1 VHRLGA
7 ALAAAFLLVP
17 WLPAEA
23 RGNLAWEQ
31 WQHVAGVFDVVGPL
45 PDGNLLLATGR
56 GLYELS
62 PSGDRVFQARVDVP
76 TQATGAESY
85 IVLSPG
91 LGSSEMGCD
100 FPRPAVYM
108 LKTTSPPSVLYL
120 DLVTGGSSTLAPIAG
135 VDTLSGIAFDTYGR
149 FGNRLLVIGPHAG
162 QTVVD
167 AIDCN
172 GKVTVVTTS
181 APRMEGG
188 MEVAPST
195 FGPYA
200 GDLIVPDEY
209 SGDILAVSAEGTT
222 RVIARSGLP
231 TGGDIGVESAGFVP
245 SGFFQGGAAYLADRA
260 TANNAHAGTD
270 TLLRLASD
278 QLRAEGVS
286 EGDLLIATE
295 GGGATAIVHCA
306 TDGSCGS
313 VRRLGQATAAAHP
326 EGHLLVVANRPGAP
340 PPQLAEGKLGAA
352 SASANLTYLPY
363 AAGIVLLAGVYLL
376 YSRRR
381 RRRSRTP

>member
-1 VHRLGA
+1 
-7 ALAAAFLLVP
+7 
-17 WLPAEA
+17 
-23 RGNLAWEQ
+23 
-31 WQHVAGVFDVVGPL
+31 VAGVFDAVGPL
-45 PDGNLLLATGR
+45 PDGNLLLATGN

-62 PSGDRVFQARVDVP
+62 RAGDRLFPARVAVP
-76 TQATGAESY
+76 ALAEGAEAY
-85 IVLSPG
+85 LALSPG
-91 LGSSEMGCD
+91 LGSSAMGCS
-100 FPRPAVYM
+100 FPTPAVYM
-108 LKTTSPPSVLYL
+108 LKTTSPPAVLGI
-120 DLVTGGSSTLAPIAG
+120 DLVSGGSATFAPITG
-135 VDTLSGIAFDTYGR
+135 VDTLSGIAFDTFGR

-188 MEVAPST
+188 MEVAPPT

-209 SGDILAVSAEGTT
+209 SGDILAVTAEGTT
-222 RVIARSGLP
+222 RVIAHSGLP
-231 TGGDIGVESAGFVP
+231 GGGDIGVESAGFLP

-270 TLLRLASD
+270 TVLRLNAS

-286 EGDLLIATE
+286 EGDLLVATE
-295 GGGATAIVHCA
+295 GGGATVVVHCA
-306 TDGSCGS
+306 SGGSCGS
-313 VRRLGQATAAAHP
+313 ARHLGQATAAAHA
-326 EGHLLVVANRPGAP
+326 EGHLLVVANQPGASP
-340 PPQLAEGKLGAA
+340 PPLAEGKLGAA
-352 SASANLTYLPY
+352 SGGGNLAYVPY
-363 AAGIVLLAGVYLL
+363 AAGLVLLAGLYLL

-381 RRRSRTP
+381 RRSRTP